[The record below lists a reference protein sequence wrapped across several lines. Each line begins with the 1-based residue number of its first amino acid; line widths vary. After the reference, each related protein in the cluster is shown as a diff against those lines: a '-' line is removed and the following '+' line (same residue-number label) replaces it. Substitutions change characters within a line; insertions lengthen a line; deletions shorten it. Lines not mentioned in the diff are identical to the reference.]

1 MYNISDKSVKWLP
14 TYIICERFEKHLN
27 RSSTFTNDSCITGGK
42 KKKKAI
48 ENLGGGE
55 AIPFDDVVP
64 QGPLSPD
71 SVGDGGGMVQVQYML
86 YTHCMYMLR
95 IKGTP
100 KKTSTDEGGIPT
112 SSKYGAFLKL
122 K

>member
-1 MYNISDKSVKWLP
+1 MFNLFVFFVFLQGQ
-14 TYIICERFEKHLN
+14 FELYKY
-27 RSSTFTNDSCITGGK
+27 
-42 KKKKAI
+42 AI